1 MVCKPDLAS
10 FRINKTH
17 VFMAGGYAGAYTLC
31 DATAVNSN
39 TGSEIPSF
47 CNDPEI
53 APESFIEGVVLNK
66 AWMFNGLAWIELPSM
81 SARRDR
87 PHCSIIQKND
97 GNVSRSLEIDLN
109 LQSIFFSLGSNLS
122 GWWM

>member
-1 MVCKPDLAS
+1 MVFKSVLTS

-17 VFMAGGYAGAYTLC
+17 VFMAGGYAGAYALC
-31 DATAVNSN
+31 DATAVNSK

-97 GNVSRSLEIDLN
+97 GNVSHSLEIKY
-109 LQSIFFSLGSNLS
+109 IFKQHFSF
-122 GWWM
+122 